1 MMLPK
6 RSMCCTS
13 AEMVPPCEMASRVG
27 TDGTIAAVF
36 PVIELHH
43 FVFRGLRKTLGEL
56 VANDTEKW
64 ARVIRSAKIK
74 IE

>member
-1 MMLPK
+1 
-6 RSMCCTS
+6 
-13 AEMVPPCEMASRVG
+13 MALRLG

-56 VANDTEKW
+56 VANNGLNGGFVLPLEVGSRRRITLRDE
-64 ARVIRSAKIK
+64 AC
-74 IE
+74 